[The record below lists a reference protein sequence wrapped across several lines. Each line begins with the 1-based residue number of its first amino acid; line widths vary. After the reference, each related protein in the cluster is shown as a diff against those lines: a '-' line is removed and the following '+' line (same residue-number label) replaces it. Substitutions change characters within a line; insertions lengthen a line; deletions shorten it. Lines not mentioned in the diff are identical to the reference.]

1 MGHERIRQIFEQTRD
16 EKRAAFMPYFT
27 LGYPDLSQTSS
38 YIQAIADNG
47 ADLIELGVPFSD
59 PLADGAMIQH
69 STQVA
74 LNEGMSVRRA
84 MEITRGLR
92 QGGIGQGLIL
102 MGYINPILSYGIER
116 YAREAAES
124 GVDGLIVPD
133 LPMQEAQSLEEA
145 CRQNGLAL
153 IAMLAPNSTE
163 ERIRLAADHANGF
176 IYLVSVTGV
185 TGERDSLSED
195 LSAFVQRVRKVS
207 HIPLAVGFGISNPKQ
222 AKAVAE
228 IADGVIVGSAMIKAA
243 RKGLDALVD
252 LTIQLRRAM
261 MKNGEVGD
269 MNWKGEVR

>member
-1 MGHERIRQIFEQTRD
+1 
-16 EKRAAFMPYFT
+16 MPYFT

-243 RKGLDALVD
+243 RKGVDAVVD

-261 MKNGEVGD
+261 MKNGEGGD

>member
-1 MGHERIRQIFEQTRD
+1 MGHERILQIFERARD

-27 LGYPDLSQTSS
+27 LGYPNLSQTGA
-38 YIQAIADNG
+38 YIQAIAENG

-74 LNEGMSVRRA
+74 LNQGMTVGRA
-84 MEITRGLR
+84 MEITRELR
-92 QGGIGQGLIL
+92 QRGINAGLIL
-102 MGYINPILSYGIER
+102 MGYINPILSYGIEQ

-133 LPMQEAQSLEEA
+133 LPIQEAKSLEEA
-145 CRQNGLAL
+145 CLHNGLAL

-185 TGERDSLSED
+185 TGERDSISED

-207 HIPLAVGFGISNPKQ
+207 NVPLAVGFGISNSRQ
-222 AKAVAE
+222 AKVVAE

-243 RKGLDALVD
+243 SKGIEAVVD
-252 LTIQLRRAM
+252 LTIQLRKAM
-261 MKNGEVGD
+261 MRNGEGGE
-269 MNWKGEVR
+269 MNWIGEVR